1 MAHSSPKE
9 ATRLKSV
16 YLCLLVLAAPSF
28 LNAQTAAPPP
38 RRETIEVTAT
48 KIAEDVTLVP
58 QSITII
64 DGDELRARGANDLT
78 AALALTAGVSISPG
92 GDGGPAG
99 SVPEMWGLRE
109 VDAFLLVVD
118 GVPWGGAFNPDLP
131 SLDLTDVD
139 RIEVLRGAAPVMYGA
154 TSFTGVIH
162 VIHREAGAPGSARV
176 AVGNYS
182 SGRVAVTMPI
192 MQKSDLRESITANY
206 DRRGFADGRSGFDR
220 AHVFYRS
227 AAALGGGTLRFDLD
241 AMRVLESPS
250 SPHPRVGTMLS
261 PLVRLDANQ
270 NPLGAK
276 IDEDRLGGVIGF
288 ETKAPLPWTTTL
300 SFARSRFD
308 TIRGFLTDVAAV
320 ASNASGY
327 DQQRHVSDLY
337 FDSHVVQRLG
347 KGVRLIAGVDHLYGS
362 GRADSGLF
370 DYFVPLSGAAPRFD
384 ASWIDERTFLHARRN
399 FSGLY
404 AQSEWN
410 PAPTLR
416 IDLGARL
423 NHTTERR
430 DTADAG
436 GSDSASRTTTRGSG
450 GAGVT
455 WAAVSRGAG
464 TLALFANYRNTFKP
478 AAIDFGPDAETDI
491 LRPETGQS
499 YEIGAKGRVGSR
511 LEWES
516 SLFRN
521 DLTNLLVT
529 ATVNGLP
536 QLQNSG
542 KIRVTRA
549 ETEVRAQI
557 AAALHAQLAYAYHDS
572 RFRDYVLEGT
582 QLAGNRFEM
591 SPLQQAAFGLLY
603 SPSIGPTAHAEIA
616 YTGSRYLNKRN
627 TALAGGYA
635 SLSAGFGYGIR
646 RGALRVD
653 GWNLTNRRPPIAE
666 SEMGDAQYYRLPARA
681 VELSYATRF

>member
-1 MAHSSPKE
+1 MKR
-9 ATRLKSV
+9 T
-16 YLCLLVLAAPSF
+16 CLSLLTLTLAS
-28 LNAQTAAPPP
+28 LLDAQTVAPPP
-38 RRETIEVTAT
+38 QRETIEVTAT
-48 KIAEDVTLVP
+48 KIAEDVTIVP

-64 DGDELRARGANDLT
+64 DGDEIRARGANDLT
-78 AALALTAGVSISPG
+78 SALALTAGVSISPG

-162 VIHREAGAPGSARV
+162 VIHREAGAPGSARL

-182 SGRVAVTMPI
+182 SGRAAATVPI
-192 MQKSDLRESITANY
+192 SQKSELRQSITADY

-220 AHVFYRS
+220 THLFYRS
-227 AAALGGGTLRFDLD
+227 AAAIGGGTLRFDLD
-241 AMRVLESPS
+241 GMRVLQSPS
-250 SPHPRVGTMLS
+250 SPQPRIGTMLT
-261 PLVRLDANQ
+261 PLVRLDSNE
-270 NPLGAK
+270 NPIGSK
-276 IDEDRLGGVIGF
+276 IDEDRLAGVLGF
-288 ETKAPLPWTTTL
+288 ETRTPLPWTTTL
-300 SFARSRFD
+300 SFARSRFG
-308 TIRGFLTDVAAV
+308 TIRGFLTGVAAQTP
-320 ASNASGY
+320 NATGY
-327 DQQRHVSDLY
+327 DQLRYVNDLY
-337 FDSHVVQRLG
+337 FDSHVVQQLG
-347 KGVRLIAGVDHLYGS
+347 GSARLIVGVDHLYGS
-362 GRADSGLF
+362 GTADSGLF
-370 DYFVPLSGAAPRFD
+370 DYFVPLGGVAPRFD
-384 ASWIDERTFLHARRN
+384 ASWIDEHTFLHARRN

-410 PAPTLR
+410 PLPALR

-436 GSDSASRTTTRGSG
+436 GSDSASRSTTRGSG
-450 GAGVT
+450 GAGAT
-455 WAAVSRGAG
+455 WSLLSRGDRTVAV
-464 TLALFANYRNTFKP
+464 FANYRNTFKP

-499 YEIGAKGRVGSR
+499 YEIGAKGKLGKR

-516 SLFRN
+516 SVFRN

-542 KIRVTRA
+542 RIRVTGA
-549 ETEVRAQI
+549 ETELRALV
-557 AAALHAQLAYAYHDS
+557 AGALTAQLAYAYHDS
-572 RFRDYVLEGT
+572 RFRDYVLEGE

-603 SPSIGPTAHAEIA
+603 SPAAGPTAHAELA

-627 TALAGGYA
+627 TALAGGYVT
-635 SLSAGFGYGIR
+635 LSAGIGYGVR
-646 RGALRVD
+646 RGSLRID
-653 GWNLTNRRPPIAE
+653 GWNLTNSRPPIAE
-666 SEMGDAQYYRLPARA
+666 SELGDAQYYRLPARA
-681 VELSYATRF
+681 LELSYATRF